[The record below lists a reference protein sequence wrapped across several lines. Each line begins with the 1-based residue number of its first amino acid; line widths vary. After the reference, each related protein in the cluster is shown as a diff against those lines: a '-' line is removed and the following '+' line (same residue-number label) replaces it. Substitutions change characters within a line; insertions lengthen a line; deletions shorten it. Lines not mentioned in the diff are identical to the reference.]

1 MARPG
6 PPRRGE
12 GHQVFVAGFPP
23 AETTEEQIFQLFK
36 DRYGD
41 AVISAQLK
49 FDLATGRP
57 RGFGFVQ
64 FSNPADAE
72 RSIAELTGT
81 PMAPTWNLRV
91 CPVDSSQGGGGGGG
105 RERFDGRGGGGPGG
119 QWQGGPQPGPHMF
132 APPHGY
138 GGGGFGYDPH
148 HHGGP
153 GGGFGGPGAP
163 FGHGM
168 PPPYGAHGGFGGGPG
183 GYGPPPG
190 LPYAPAAAPEEGV
203 TTVFVGGVDT
213 RAVGEPELFYAFSA
227 LGPVSSI
234 KVPRGD
240 KGCAFVTFQY
250 RAHAERA
257 YELMQGYVLGPCRL
271 RIEWGKAQAPARGGA
286 AGGPY
291 GAADGYGSGGGGM
304 GYGGARFG
312 GGGGGGFIDDQ
323 VPPGLSREAWSE
335 LQHTGEHAAGSAGE
349 FEGGGGGGF
358 DGRGYD
364 GQYYPG
370 GPPAAAAAAAV
381 PPPEPWV
388 TPESVRGNPYYEPLS
403 LPGYGSSD
411 AAAPSS
417 ASGGGEASAAG
428 GAPGGGPSHAAG
440 SSYFGAG
447 SGAGSGYGGGYGVG
461 ASGYPPHG
469 YPQSH
474 PFQQPP
480 HQPHPYGPPPAD
492 GPDVH
497 PAVRAARGA
506 VRPTFTAAHA
516 DYGSVLPGTTRAAV
530 VAGNKA
536 WGALH
541 AAAATAAFVAATP
554 GGPPTDSLAQP
565 LEGTPAAVLL
575 TAGAS

>member
-1 MARPG
+1 MSRPG

-91 CPVDSSQGGGGGGG
+91 CPVDSSQGGGGGSG

-119 QWQGGPQPGPHMF
+119 QWQGGPQPGPHVY
-132 APPHGY
+132 GY
-138 GGGGFGYDPH
+138 GGGFGYDPH
-148 HHGGP
+148 RGP
-153 GGGFGGPGAP
+153 AGGGSSGFGGAP

-168 PPPYGAHGGFGGGPG
+168 PAPPYGTGGFGGGPG

-213 RAVGEPELFYAFSA
+213 RAVGEPELFYAFAA

-234 KVPRGD
+234 KIPRGD

-271 RIEWGKAQAPARGGA
+271 RIEWGKAQGPARGGA
-286 AGGPY
+286 TSGPY
-291 GAADGYGSGGGGM
+291 GAADGYGSGGGM
-304 GYGGARFG
+304 GYGGSRFG
-312 GGGGGGFIDDQ
+312 SGGGFIDDQ

-335 LQHTGEHAAGSAGE
+335 LQHTGGHASGSAGE
-349 FEGGGGGGF
+349 FEGSGGGGGF

-364 GQYYPG
+364 GPYYPG
-370 GPPAAAAAAAV
+370 APPTAASAV

-388 TPESVRGNPYYEPLS
+388 TPEAVRGNPYYEPLS
-403 LPGYGSSD
+403 LPGYSSD
-411 AAAPSS
+411 AAAPS
-417 ASGGGEASAAG
+417 ASAGDAG
-428 GAPGGGPSHAAG
+428 AAASAPGGGPLHAAG
-440 SSYFGAG
+440 SYPGG
-447 SGAGSGYGGGYGVG
+447 VGSGYGGGYGAS

-469 YPQSH
+469 YPQH

-480 HQPHPYGPPPAD
+480 HQQHPYGPQPTG
-492 GPDVH
+492 GPGVH
-497 PAVRAARGA
+497 PAVRAARSA
-506 VRPTFTAAHA
+506 AQPTFAAAQA

-530 VAGNKA
+530 AAGNKA

-541 AAAATAAFVAATP
+541 AATTTAALVAATP

-565 LEGTPAAVLL
+565 LEGTPAAALL
-575 TAGAS
+575 AAGAS